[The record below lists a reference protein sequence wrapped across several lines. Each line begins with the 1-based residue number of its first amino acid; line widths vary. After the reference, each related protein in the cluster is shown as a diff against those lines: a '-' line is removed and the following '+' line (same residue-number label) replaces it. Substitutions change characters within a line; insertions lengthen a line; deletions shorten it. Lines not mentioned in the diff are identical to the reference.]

1 MRSPAS
7 GGAWWLP
14 DHLDADIAGPG
25 GDFSQPRRAR
35 VHYLRMRQQ
44 RWWALLAI
52 AIGCGDDTADAP
64 ATTDATP
71 LDDAPAGACPTA
83 EIMFTQATG
92 CANDG
97 SVEFCIP
104 DGNAA
109 LIAQLEAYEMA
120 ISCES
125 GGGGRAG
132 CLARPN
138 LLLCFYPTSFPQQ
151 CEAIHGAMT
160 DDTWQDMRAIA
171 ALPEV
176 TCIVPTILE

>member
-1 MRSPAS
+1 
-7 GGAWWLP
+7 
-14 DHLDADIAGPG
+14 
-25 GDFSQPRRAR
+25 
-35 VHYLRMRQQ
+35 MRQQ

-64 ATTDATP
+64 AAI
-71 LDDAPAGACPTA
+71 DAPAGACPTA
-83 EIMFTQATG
+83 EIMFTRATG

-109 LIAQLEAYEMA
+109 LIARLEGYEMD
-120 ISCES
+120 ISCAS
-125 GGGGRAG
+125 GGGRAG

-151 CEAIHGAMT
+151 CEAMHGAMT
-160 DDTWQDMRAIA
+160 DDTWQDMCAIA

-176 TCIVPTILE
+176 TSIVPTILE

>member
-1 MRSPAS
+1 M
-7 GGAWWLP
+7 W
-14 DHLDADIAGPG
+14 
-25 GDFSQPRRAR
+25 
-35 VHYLRMRQQ
+35 QQ

-52 AIGCGDDTADAP
+52 AMGCGDHTAGAPDPDAAVTGDAS
-64 ATTDATP
+64 ATT
-71 LDDAPAGACPTA
+71 DAPAGACPTA

-109 LIAQLEAYEMA
+109 LIAQLQALEKDL
-120 ISCES
+120 SCAP
-125 GGGGRAG
+125 GGGRAG
-132 CLARPN
+132 CLATPN

-151 CEAIHGAMT
+151 CAAIHGAMT
-160 DDTWQDMRAIA
+160 DDTWQDMCAIA

-176 TCIVPTILE
+176 TAIVPTILE